1 MQANASKPP
10 TFHQAS
16 TALDPTV
23 TDFLSKN
30 DLLVQS
36 GVKYSEYVKIRP
48 NDGLELTQNSRLL
61 NFLHHDQVTYIDTK
75 KIFLHVKFQAVKG
88 DNEDALTQT
97 DYVSIGHNA
106 KGDKFF

>member
-48 NDGLELTQNSRLL
+48 NDGLELTQNSRFL
-61 NFLHHDQVTYIDTK
+61 NFLHHFEPDPTH
-75 KIFLHVKFQAVKG
+75 KIAHMTPNKLNKF
-88 DNEDALTQT
+88 
-97 DYVSIGHNA
+97 Y
-106 KGDKFF
+106 